1 MPTAAGKTE
10 NGKPVVGILALQGS
24 VAEHE
29 RALKRVGVNTVRVLK
44 AEHLDGLDGIIL
56 PGGESTTIGKLLKLF
71 DIFEPLKVKIESG
84 LPVFGTCAGLILL
97 AKEIEGEQ
105 PHLAAMDIRVR
116 RNAYGRQID
125 SFCSR
130 AVIPEFSGA
139 PLELVFIRA
148 PWIEKVFGKARVV
161 AEIDGHIAAARQDNM
176 LVTSFHPELT
186 SDITVHQYFTDMVKA
201 RMKDMRGKDAETEA

>member
-1 MPTAAGKTE
+1 M
-10 NGKPVVGILALQGS
+10 
-24 VAEHE
+24 
-29 RALKRVGVNTVRVLK
+29 
-44 AEHLDGLDGIIL
+44 
-56 PGGESTTIGKLLKLF
+56 
-71 DIFEPLKVKIESG
+71 
-84 LPVFGTCAGLILL
+84 L